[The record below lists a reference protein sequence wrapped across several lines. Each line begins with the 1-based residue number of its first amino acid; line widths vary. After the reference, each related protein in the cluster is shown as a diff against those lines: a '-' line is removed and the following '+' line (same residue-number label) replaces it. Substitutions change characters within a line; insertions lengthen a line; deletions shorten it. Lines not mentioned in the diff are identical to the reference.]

1 MLSIDTFPIKLVQ
14 YGGSRRVYNQEG
26 GDLAV
31 AQQLLGNSDLK
42 STLVYAKRD
51 ADALTKVAQKH
62 WDKKNLR
69 LVASGG

>member
-1 MLSIDTFPIKLVQ
+1 MRH
-14 YGGSRRVYNQEG
+14 GGCRRVYNQEG

-51 ADALTKVAQKH
+51 ASALTQVAQKH